1 MSKIFGIVVG
11 ILVTSLYF
19 FPFEFTFLPGV
30 NTKMA
35 MAAFGLLLLGINM
48 AKSKN
53 SSIDKNFF
61 YLSLM
66 ALGVSLASFISV
78 GYNNTRD
85 YTYVSYIVSMFVW
98 SSAAY
103 VVVAFIRWLHGKASV
118 FLVCNYLIAVCV
130 MQCILAVMI
139 DEIPAFE
146 SYVNSIIS
154 GLGFVQLD
162 TIEQAGRLYGIG
174 ASLDV
179 AGSRFA
185 AIFVMIA
192 FIITHINK
200 TDKRKYLWLY
210 VLAIVIIG
218 IVGNMMSRTTTVGL
232 ILFITYIIFES
243 KIWKFTLNPNVRKLV
258 LWIGGGLMVILPFVI
273 YLYNTDIT
281 FKGNIRFA
289 FEGFFSLAEEGEWNV
304 HSNEILMDMY
314 VFPDNLR
321 TWIVGDGYFDNPY
334 YTDLYYIGP
343 KSEGY
348 YMSTDVG
355 YLRFIF
361 YFGLIGLSIFSCFM
375 FYAGKISA
383 DKFKTEKIMFYMLL
397 AVNFIIWLKVATD
410 IFLVFALFLMV
421 GQEENDE
428 YNKSIL
434 INNDVSE

>member
-1 MSKIFGIVVG
+1 MSKIVGIVVG

-35 MAAFGLLLLGINM
+35 MAAFGLLLLCINM

-78 GYNNTRD
+78 VYNNTRD
-85 YTYVSYIVSMFVW
+85 YNYVSYIVSMLVW

-103 VVVAFIRWLHGKASV
+103 VVVSFIRWIHGKASV
-118 FLVCNYLIAVCV
+118 FLLCNYLIAVCV

-139 DEIPAFE
+139 DKMPAFE
-146 SYVNSIIS
+146 NLVNNIIS

-162 TIEQAGRLYGIG
+162 MLEQSGRLYGIG

-192 FIITHINK
+192 FIITHINR

-218 IVGNMMSRTTTVGL
+218 AVGNMMSRTTTVGL

-243 KIWKFTLNPNVRKLV
+243 KIWKFTLNPDVRRFV
-258 LWIGGGLMVILPFVI
+258 LWMGGGLLIILPFVI

-281 FKGNIRFA
+281 VKENIRFA

-304 HSNEILMDMY
+304 HSNNILKNMY
-314 VFPDNLR
+314 VFPDNYR
-321 TWIVGDGYFDNPY
+321 TWIIGDGYLENPY
-334 YTDLYYIGP
+334 KIDPYYVGP
-343 KSEGY
+343 NWGGY
-348 YMSTDVG
+348 YKATDVG

-361 YFGLIGLSIFSCFM
+361 YFGLIGLTIFSCFM

-383 DKFKTEKIMFYMLL
+383 NKFKTEKIMFYMLL
-397 AVNFIIWLKVATD
+397 AVHFIIWLKVATD